1 MLEST
6 EWLGVT
12 NQLVISTVG
21 TDQLVMSAMGT
32 AQLVMSAVGTEEG
45 SGTVAACIPF

>member
-12 NQLVISTVG
+12 
-21 TDQLVMSAMGT
+21 DQLVMSAMG
-32 AQLVMSAVGTEEG
+32 ADQLVMSAVGADQLVMSAVCTEEG
-45 SGTVAACIPF
+45 SGTVAAWIPF

>member
-12 NQLVISTVG
+12 
-21 TDQLVMSAMGT
+21 D
-32 AQLVMSAVGTEEG
+32 QLVMSAVGADQLVMCAVCTEEG
-45 SGTVAACIPF
+45 SGSVAACIPF

>member
-6 EWLGVT
+6 KWLGGGGGV
-12 NQLVISTVG
+12 

-32 AQLVMSAVGTEEG
+32 DQLVMSAVGTEEG
-45 SGTVAACIPF
+45 SGPIAACIPF